1 MSTKS
6 SQLKLTLLDGVT
18 GPARRV
24 GGALA
29 ALNRQT
35 SQTMAPFRGIGGQLL
50 AFGGAYLGVTKGI
63 SSTVG
68 AAIEFESA
76 FADVKKVVNASDEQF
91 QNMSRTIKSMSREL
105 PMTSVEIAQLFAAAG
120 ESDIPVEELKSFA
133 EMASRVGIAF
143 DMSAG
148 EAGESLAKLKS
159 QLGLSVGETG
169 DMADAINHLSNN
181 MASKAKDI
189 TAYMLRVG
197 KLAEMGGLAKEQVAA
212 IGSAMIS
219 AGAEAE
225 TAGTAMQNVVK
236 AMTRGASAKKS
247 QRDAAKALGLDL
259 PALAKQ
265 MQKDAPGAIKKVL
278 GAIAKAPKDRHISLI
293 SDFFGDEAKAFAPLI
308 GNIGLLDK
316 ALDAVANK
324 TNYSGSAF
332 REYVERANTT
342 ANALQILR
350 NKVSF
355 FFEDIGAA
363 WLPEIKVA
371 VAEIGG
377 LLDTLG
383 SRASV
388 FDDIKY
394 ALKGF
399 TQGLGYDGGI
409 KEVIRDLGDLLF
421 GKEDPSGA
429 ADRLGGVFA
438 KFEQYGQ
445 SVRQFKKDLDENPIV
460 KFFKDL
466 SPLYVDVLKWSVG
479 FLVVSAAIRKLAS
492 ALWFLSGASTIV
504 GALKALGG
512 VATALG
518 IGGGGLDKVIG
529 AAGTSAGSIYGKAFG
544 LAAKAAIVAGIAL
557 AVGEVL
563 QTFDPKGN
571 LGGITSPVD
580 NWLRDKMGLPPR
592 DSGITP
598 GEIWDGFGN
607 ILPDFNPAPSAD
619 TDDGG
624 RAVSMDAYLDDF
636 APKQEQYEGGRHRAG
651 AGVGPQ
657 PGEGVV
663 RYARSGLPAT
673 IGIGRTLPGIGL
685 LERNLST
692 LPSEWQQ
699 DRPVTLD
706 AGTIGQLL
714 QPTRG
719 VQEVRVTNKE
729 PPQIHLSVTQNI
741 TGVSSPQEAADQAA
755 SRLGQAVKSAVES
768 ADTD

>member
-1 MSTKS
+1 MATLS
-6 SQLKLTLLDGVT
+6 SQLKLTVLDGVT
-18 GPARRV
+18 GPMRRINGV
-24 GGALA
+24 LNGFQRQQTA
-29 ALNRQT
+29 AL
-35 SQTMAPFRGIGGQLL
+35 APFRGVAGQLL

-76 FADVKKVVNASDEQF
+76 FADVRKVVDASDEQF
-91 QNMSRTIKSMSREL
+91 ANMSRTIKAMSREL

-225 TAGTAMQNVVK
+225 TAGTAMQNVVR

-350 NKVSF
+350 NKIAYV
-355 FFEDIGAA
+355 FEDMGEA
-363 WLPEIKVA
+363 WLPTIKEGVA
-371 VAEIGG
+371 AIGG
-377 LLDTLG
+377 VLDTLG
-383 SRASV
+383 ERAGV
-388 FDDIKY
+388 FDKLGVG
-394 ALKGF
+394 LKGF
-399 TQGLGYDGGI
+399 MHGLGYNGGV
-409 KEVIRDLGDLLF
+409 KEAIEGLGDLLF
-421 GKEDPSGA
+421 GEVDGEGA
-429 ADRLGGVFA
+429 ADKLGRIF
-438 KFEQYGQ
+438 KQFEGYGQ
-445 SVRQFKKDLDENPIV
+445 SVREF
-460 KFFKDL
+460 
-466 SPLYVDVLKWSVG
+466 
-479 FLVVSAAIRKLAS
+479 SAAIRDNPVAQFLGEIGAQGFKLMAASVGIALVAGAVMKLAR
-492 ALWFLSGASTIV
+492 AVAFLTGITTAI
-504 GALKALGG
+504 GLLKTFGKIGGILGG
-512 VATALG
+512 AAGFPGL
-518 IGGGGLDKVIG
+518 GGGKPGATTGGTPAGNAPAVGWWSRVGTWFKGLGMGAAIGSVPQILSDTPGDTFEKQVENQAKAKEGLRNLLGLNSDEQGVPGWKRFLFGAAADPNFDSRQHFGIQTKAGDDTSGSPRTTGEMLAGLDK
-529 AAGTSAGSIYGKAFG
+529 
-544 LAAKAAIVAGIAL
+544 
-557 AVGEVL
+557 
-563 QTFDPKGN
+563 
-571 LGGITSPVD
+571 
-580 NWLRDKMGLPPR
+580 
-592 DSGITP
+592 
-598 GEIWDGFGN
+598 
-607 ILPDFNPAPSAD
+607 
-619 TDDGG
+619 
-624 RAVSMDAYLDDF
+624 
-636 APKQEQYEGGRHRAG
+636 
-651 AGVGPQ
+651 
-657 PGEGVV
+657 
-663 RYARSGLPAT
+663 
-673 IGIGRTLPGIGL
+673 
-685 LERNLST
+685 
-692 LPSEWQQ
+692 
-699 DRPVTLD
+699 PVTLD
-706 AGTIGQLL
+706 SATISQIVN
-714 QPTRG
+714 PRG
-719 VQEVRVTNKE
+719 VQDVRVTNKE
-729 PPQIHLSVTQNI
+729 RPNI
-741 TGVSSPQEAADQAA
+741 TVHAPVTITNISSPQEAVDAAA
-755 SRLGQAVKSAVES
+755 SRLGQRIKAEIEA

>member
-1 MSTKS
+1 MAVLKS
-6 SQLKLTLLDGVT
+6 SLILSLIDNVSGRAGRINK
-18 GPARRV
+18 
-24 GGALA
+24 ALSGIE
-29 ALNRQT
+29 RQ
-35 SQTMAPFRGIGGQLL
+35 SSAFLGMAGRLA

-105 PMTSVEIAQLFAAAG
+105 PLTSVEIAQLFAAAG
-120 ESDIPVEELKSFA
+120 ESGVATNELKSFA
-133 EMASRVGIAF
+133 EMAARVGIAF

-148 EAGESLAKLKS
+148 EAGESLAKLKT
-159 QLGLSVGETG
+159 QLGLTVAETG
-169 DMADAINHLSNN
+169 DLADAINHLSNN

-197 KLAEMGGLAKEQVAA
+197 KFAEMGGFAKEQVAA

-225 TAGTAMQNVVK
+225 TAGTAMMNVVRK
-236 AMTRGASAKKS
+236 MTAGEFAKKD
-247 QRDAAKALGLDL
+247 QQEAAKALGLDL
-259 PALAKQ
+259 PTLAKQ
-265 MQKDAPGAIKKVL
+265 MKKDAPGALKTVL
-278 GAIAKAPKDRHISLI
+278 KAIAKAPAEKQIALLSK
-293 SDFFGDEAKAFAPLI
+293 FFGDEARAFAPLV
-308 GNIGLLDK
+308 GNIGLLDD
-316 ALDAVANK
+316 ALFAIGDRS
-324 TNYSGSAF
+324 NYAGSAF
-332 REYVERANTT
+332 KEFVARSNTT

-383 SRASV
+383 SRVTV

-429 ADRLGGVFA
+429 ADRLGGIFK
-438 KFEQYGQ
+438 KFEGYGQ

-466 SPLYVDVLKWSVG
+466 SPYYLEALKWSIG
-479 FLVVSAAIRKLAS
+479 FMLVAGAIRTLAS

-512 VATALG
+512 VASALG
-518 IGGGGLDKVIG
+518 IGGGGLDKAIA

-544 LAAKAAIVAGIAL
+544 LAAKVAIVAGIAL
-557 AVGEVL
+557 AVAEAL
-563 QTFDPKGN
+563 QIFDPKGN
-571 LGGITSPVD
+571 LGGLTSPID
-580 NWLRDKMGLPPR
+580 DWLRDKMGLPAK

-598 GEIWDGFGN
+598 GEIWDGLGN
-607 ILPDFNPAPSAD
+607 L
-619 TDDGG
+619 
-624 RAVSMDAYLDDF
+624 
-636 APKQEQYEGGRHRAG
+636 
-651 AGVGPQ
+651 
-657 PGEGVV
+657 
-663 RYARSGLPAT
+663 LPAT
-673 IGIGRTLPGIGL
+673 DDNPDKNQISPVAADLGFGESPIFGDGGGSPRTTSDMLSGL
-685 LERNLST
+685 SSPVIIDSSSIAAMT
-692 LPSEWQQ
+692 QPS
-699 DRPVTLD
+699 
-706 AGTIGQLL
+706 
-714 QPTRG
+714 G
-719 VQEVRVTNKE
+719 VQQVAVTN
-729 PPQIHLSVTQNI
+729 PQPVSVNVSNTFNI
-741 TGVSSPQEAADQAA
+741 TGVSSPEGAADAAA
-755 SRLGQAVKSAVES
+755 SRLGQAIKSAVGAS
-768 ADTD
+768 WGGPR

>member
-1 MSTKS
+1 MATKTS
-6 SQLKLTLLDGVT
+6 ELRLTLLDHVS

-29 ALNRQT
+29 ALNRQ
-35 SQTMAPFRGIGGQLL
+35 SAATMAPIRGIIGQAV

-63 SSTVG
+63 SSTAG
-68 AAIEFESA
+68 AAIKFEEA
-76 FADVKKVVNASDEQF
+76 FADVRKVLDANDEQME
-91 QNMSRTIKSMSREL
+91 NVRRSILSMSREL
-105 PMTSVEIAQLFAAAG
+105 PIAAEGIAAIYAAAG
-120 ESDIPVEELKSFA
+120 QSNIPLTELNQFA
-133 EMASRVGIAF
+133 EMVAKFSVAWDTTEADTGQALAEIKNQLHLTVKDVGLFA
-143 DMSAG
+143 D
-148 EAGESLAKLKS
+148 SL
-159 QLGLSVGETG
+159 
-169 DMADAINHLSNN
+169 NHLSNN
-181 MASKAKDI
+181 
-189 TAYMLRVG
+189 TAANAP
-197 KLAEMGGLAKEQVAA
+197 KLLEYTKRVAA
-212 IGSAMIS
+212 TGEMFGFSAQETLAFGGAMIA
-219 AGAEAE
+219 AGGESEVAA
-225 TAGTAMQNVVK
+225 TSFRNMGRALTIGTRA
-236 AMTRGASAKKS
+236 TKS
-247 QRDAAKALGLDL
+247 HNIAFNRLGLDSVRT
-259 PALAKQ
+259 AKN
-265 MQKDAPGAIKKVL
+265 MQKNALKTTLDVIERIQTLPEWERIS
-278 GAIAKAPKDRHISLI
+278 IASAL
-293 SDFFGDEAKAFAPLI
+293 FGDEARALMPLI
-308 GNIGLLDK
+308 NNSTELRRQLGLVGDQ
-316 ALDAVANK
+316 AN
-324 TNYSGSAF
+324 YAGSAF
-332 REYVERANTT
+332 KEYMIRADTVS
-342 ANALQILR
+342 NALAILR
-350 NKVSF
+350 NKIADTF
-355 FFEDIGAA
+355 RGIGDDMLPGIKEAA
-363 WLPEIKVA
+363 LEFGRI
-371 VAEIGG
+371 
-377 LLDTLG
+377 LDTLG

-388 FDDIKY
+388 FDEIKY

-466 SPLYVDVLKWSVG
+466 SPWYVDALKWSVG
-479 FLVVSAAIRKLAS
+479 FLVVSAAVRKLAS
-492 ALWFLSGASTIV
+492 AIWFLSGASTIV

-571 LGGITSPVD
+571 LGGVTSPVD
-580 NWLRDKMGLPPR
+580 NWLRDKMGLPAR

-598 GEIWDGFGN
+598 GELFDGFGN
-607 ILPDFNPAPSAD
+607 ILPDFKPTSSAD

-692 LPSEWQQ
+692 LPSQWQQ